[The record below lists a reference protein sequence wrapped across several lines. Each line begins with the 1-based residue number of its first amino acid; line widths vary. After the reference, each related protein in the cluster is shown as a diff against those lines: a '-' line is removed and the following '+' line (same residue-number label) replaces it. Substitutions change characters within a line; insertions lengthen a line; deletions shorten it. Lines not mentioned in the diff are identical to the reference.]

1 MVRIAVCQLRLD
13 IENPAMCCEAATD
26 ALRSAIDG
34 GAHIIVLPELSNS
47 GYNFASKE
55 EVAERS
61 VRLNSSLIADWKMIA
76 KESDVVIIAGLAI
89 EDENELWNASVV
101 IDKSGLLGWYAKVH
115 LFGDEPKYFKAGNKQ
130 PLVVNTHYGR
140 IATMVCYD
148 IEFTEWVRLTMLQ
161 GAQVLALPTNW
172 PKFGQTIPTTPLEVV
187 RVQAAASQNKIV
199 VAAADRCGDERG
211 LSWVGASV
219 ITDFD
224 GLIKTMADIAIQ
236 DATQILYADIELPTN
251 TAITEKNDIRKDRR
265 PDLYSG
271 LLNP

>member
-89 EDENELWNASVV
+89 DDENELWNGSVV
-101 IDKSGLLGWYAKVH
+101 IDKNGLLGWYAKVH
-115 LFGDEPKYFKAGNKQ
+115 LFGDEPKYFKAGSKQ

-161 GAQVLALPTNW
+161 GAQILALPTNW
-172 PKFGQTIPTTPLEVV
+172 PELGQVIPATPLEVV

-236 DATQILYADIELPTN
+236 DATQILYADIELPTD

>member
-55 EVAERS
+55 ELQERC
-61 VRLNSSLIADWKMIA
+61 VQLNSSFIADWKVIA
-76 KESDVVIIAGLAI
+76 KENDVVIIAGLAV

-130 PLVVNTHYGR
+130 PLVVNTDYGR

-161 GAQVLALPTNW
+161 GAQILALPTNW
-172 PKFGQTIPTTPLEVV
+172 PKLGQIIPMTPLEVV

-224 GLIKTMADIAIQ
+224 GLIKTMADTAIQ